1 MSQFPTVSVIIP
13 FYGKSEL
20 QLFKC
25 LNALSNQSYSKS
37 KIEILVID
45 NNEIPLLKA
54 KLKSNSEIIILHENK
69 FGSYAARNKG
79 IYFAKGEILAF
90 TDSDCVPNSD
100 WLKNAVAALLTNNLK
115 TAVAGNIIFTYQK
128 FNQPNLF
135 EFYDSTIHLR
145 QEFYVLNYGFGVTA
159 NLIVP
164 KRILEECGN
173 FNTAF
178 FSGGDREWGERA
190 TKIGCKIIFEKDV
203 IVFHPARSTAFSIIK
218 KNIRTVGG
226 EFIRFASN
234 GKNGF
239 SVLLMEKNAI
249 KERRKILLNG
259 IKESNNISLIK
270 IYLFFYVVQ
279 AFRLFE
285 ALRLY
290 WGGTPK
296 RQ

>member
-1 MSQFPTVSVIIP
+1 MSQFPTVSIIIP

-20 QLFKC
+20 QLLKC
-25 LNALSNQSYSKS
+25 LNALNNQSYSKS

-45 NNEIPLLKA
+45 NNEIPILKE
-54 KLKSNSEIIILHENK
+54 KLKSNNEVIILHENK

-79 IYFAKGEILAF
+79 IEIAKGEVLAF
-90 TDSDCVPNSD
+90 TDSDCLPDSD
-100 WLKNAVAALLTNNLK
+100 WLKNAVTVLQTRNLTS
-115 TAVAGNIIFTYQK
+115 AVAGNIIFTYQK
-128 FNQPNLF
+128 LNQPNLF

-145 QEFYVLNYGFGVTA
+145 QEFYVINYGFAVTA
-159 NLIVP
+159 NFVVP
-164 KRILEECGN
+164 KHIFVECGN
-173 FNTAF
+173 FNTTF
-178 FSGGDREWGERA
+178 YSGGDREWGERA
-190 TKIGCKIIFEKDV
+190 TKNGYKLFFEKDV

-226 EFIRFASN
+226 EFIRFKSK

-249 KERRKILLNG
+249 KERRKIIVNG
-259 IKESNNISLIK
+259 IRTSNNISLLK

-285 ALRLY
+285 ALRLNL
-290 WGGTPK
+290 GGTPQ